1 MVHCTHVQTWADYGR
16 KKLGVSGGC
25 GKSGRTQFVGVLGKV
40 DSDRVLNVLAK
51 QRETFDY

>member
-1 MVHCTHVQTWADYGR
+1 MWTDCGR

-25 GKSGRTQFVGVLGKV
+25 GKSRGTQFVGVLGKV

-51 QRETFDY
+51 KKGNI